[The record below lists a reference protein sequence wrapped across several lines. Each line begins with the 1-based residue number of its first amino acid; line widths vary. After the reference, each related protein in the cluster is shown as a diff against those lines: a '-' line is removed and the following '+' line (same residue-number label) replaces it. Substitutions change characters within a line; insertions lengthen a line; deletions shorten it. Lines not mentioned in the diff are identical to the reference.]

1 MRLETKEE
9 KLGFEVILI
18 KHDSGPGTVG
28 QQSAQ
33 ATTTMPCI
41 EMCPQKLSLV
51 PINTYYRNSR
61 ETRRPARLMRAH
73 ES

>member
-18 KHDSGPGTVG
+18 KHDSGSGTVG

-51 PINTYYRNSR
+51 PTRTT
-61 ETRRPARLMRAH
+61 ETRARPVALQDSCART
-73 ES
+73 SPS